1 LEDWVPVTI
10 RDLAEKLNLSITTV
24 SRALDGYADVAEETR
39 KRVIHTARE
48 MGYEPS
54 YAARQL
60 RRKRSD
66 AIGYIL
72 PTSSPQFTDPFFV
85 NFLTGLCDA
94 SAAIHLD
101 LMVTSCPPDSDLE
114 RSQYRQW
121 VQSRRI
127 DGIVL
132 NRIRSQD
139 WRVDFLLEQQFP
151 FVSLGKTENNNQY
164 PSIFVDE
171 RRGFARL
178 VSHLVQNGHR
188 QIAYVGAPADLMIQR
203 ERYAG
208 YCLGLKQAGIP
219 FDPHLIKEGTLT
231 ETSGYNA
238 AKQLLSESA
247 APTAIMA
254 CNDLMALGVLQAAQE
269 NGIRVGSE
277 LAITGFDG
285 IKETEYTTPPITTLF
300 QPTYEIACNLTAI
313 LGKLING
320 IPLETM
326 SQAVEPDLILR
337 ASSVS

>member
-1 LEDWVPVTI
+1 LAVTI

-24 SRALDGYADVAEETR
+24 SRALDGYADVADETR
-39 KRVIHTARE
+39 KRVVLAARE

-54 YAARQL
+54 FAARQL

-94 SAAIHLD
+94 SAAIQMD
-101 LMVTSCPPDSDLE
+101 LMVTSCPPESDAE

-132 NRIRSQD
+132 NRIRSHD
-139 WRVDFLLEQQFP
+139 WRIDFLLEQELP
-151 FVSLGKTENNNQY
+151 FVCLGKTEKSGLY

-171 RRGFARL
+171 RHGFARL
-178 VSHLVQNGHR
+178 VSHLTQNGYR
-188 QIAYVGAPADLMIQR
+188 QIAYIGTAPDLMIQQ
-203 ERYAG
+203 ERFAG
-208 YCLGLKQAGIP
+208 YCLGLEQAGILLNP
-219 FDPHLIKEGTLT
+219 DWIKEGNLT
-231 ETSGYNA
+231 ETSGYVTAN
-238 AKQLLSESA
+238 QLLSQPS

-254 CNDLMALGVLQAAQE
+254 CNDLMALGALQAAQE
-269 NGIRVGSE
+269 KGLRVGSE

-285 IKETEYTTPPITTLF
+285 IKETEYTSPPITTLF
-300 QPTYEIACNLTAI
+300 QPTYEIARSLTDI
-313 LGKLING
+313 LGKIING
-320 IPLETM
+320 TPLESM
-326 SQAVEPDLILR
+326 SQTVEPDLLLR
-337 ASSVS
+337 ASSQPRSG

>member
-1 LEDWVPVTI
+1 MAVTI

-24 SRALDGYADVAEETR
+24 SRALDGYADVADGTR
-39 KRVIHTARE
+39 KRVVRAARE

-54 YAARQL
+54 FAARQL
-60 RRKRSD
+60 RRKRAD

-101 LMVTSCPPDSDLE
+101 LMVTSCPPDSDAE

-139 WRVDFLLEQQFP
+139 WRIEFLLEQQFP
-151 FVSLGKTENNNQY
+151 FVCLGKTEKNGLY

-178 VSHLVQNGHR
+178 VSHLAQNGHR
-188 QIAYVGAPADLMIQR
+188 QIAYIGTSPDLMIQH
-203 ERYAG
+203 ERFAG
-208 YCLGLKQAGIP
+208 YRMGLEQAGIALNP
-219 FDPHLIKEGTLT
+219 EWIKEGNLT
-231 ETSGYNA
+231 ESSGHDA
-238 AKQLLSESA
+238 AQQLLSGSSV
-247 APTAIMA
+247 PTAIMA
-254 CNDLMALGVLQAAQE
+254 CNDLMALGALQAAQE
-269 NGIRVGSE
+269 KGIRVGTD

-300 QPTYEIACNLTAI
+300 QPTYEIARNLTDT
-313 LGKLING
+313 LGKIING
-320 IPLETM
+320 TRLETL
-326 SQAVEPDLILR
+326 SQTVEPDLILR
-337 ASSVS
+337 ASSLPWSG

>member
-1 LEDWVPVTI
+1 MTVTI
-10 RDLAEKLNLSITTV
+10 RDLAEKLKLSITTV
-24 SRALDGYADVAEETR
+24 SRALDGYTDVAEETR
-39 KRVIHTARE
+39 KRVIQTARE

-54 YAARQL
+54 FAARQL

-114 RSQYRQW
+114 RNQYRHW

-139 WRVDFLLEQQFP
+139 WRVDFLVEQQFP
-151 FVSLGKTENNNQY
+151 FVSLGRTEISNPY

-171 RRGFARL
+171 RHGFAGL
-178 VSHLVQNGHR
+178 VSHLVQNGYR
-188 QIAYVGAPADLMIQR
+188 QIAYIGGPDDLMIQR
-203 ERYAG
+203 ERFAG
-208 YCLGLKQAGIP
+208 YCLGLEQAGVSLHPDWIR
-219 FDPHLIKEGTLT
+219 EGNLT

-238 AKQLLSESA
+238 AKQLLSGDP
-247 APTAIMA
+247 APTAIMT
-254 CNDLMALGVLQAAQE
+254 CNDLMALGALQAAQE
-269 NGIRVGSE
+269 MGVRVGSE

-285 IKETEYTTPPITTLF
+285 IKDTEYTTPPITTLH
-300 QPTYEIACNLTAI
+300 QPTYEIARNLTTI
-313 LGKLING
+313 LGKIING
-320 IPLETM
+320 ASPEGM
-326 SQAVEPDLILR
+326 SLTIEPELISR
-337 ASSVS
+337 ASSEPRSG